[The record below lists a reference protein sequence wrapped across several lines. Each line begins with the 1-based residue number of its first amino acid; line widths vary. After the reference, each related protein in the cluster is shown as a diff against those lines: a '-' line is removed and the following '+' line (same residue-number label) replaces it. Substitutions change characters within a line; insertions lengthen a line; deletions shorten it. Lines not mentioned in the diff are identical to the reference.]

1 MNLTRR
7 TVLASLA
14 TAAAGLM
21 VPTLDLRASD
31 SRESL
36 MKAFVDPDYYTR
48 YDVNAPFSI
57 DGIAYATNYR
67 EIIRGDLPLAHAS
80 GQCRLPPVATV
91 FDQYFH
97 PQLSWR
103 RFSLPPIDS
112 LTYHNGPCPVCD
124 DRRISYGE
132 HYPASQEIM
141 DSLPDYDVDDNTYR
155 DPSCSFCHGRYDS
168 IPSIFKPFGNI
179 PTFFSYS
186 RMKKIA
192 AIPGVEI
199 SFFRRRCPEKDSIE
213 GMLLF
218 RSDDFEGIAC
228 PIIP

>member
-80 GQCRLPPVATV
+80 G
-91 FDQYFH
+91 
-97 PQLSWR
+97 
-103 RFSLPPIDS
+103 
-112 LTYHNGPCPVCD
+112 
-124 DRRISYGE
+124 
-132 HYPASQEIM
+132 
-141 DSLPDYDVDDNTYR
+141 
-155 DPSCSFCHGRYDS
+155 
-168 IPSIFKPFGNI
+168 
-179 PTFFSYS
+179 
-186 RMKKIA
+186 
-192 AIPGVEI
+192 
-199 SFFRRRCPEKDSIE
+199 
-213 GMLLF
+213 
-218 RSDDFEGIAC
+218 
-228 PIIP
+228 